1 MHDDQSLCD
10 TFTEKCPPHNF
21 YYLSSDVSFIMEN
34 AATRSCKHLR
44 DHLTQF
50 YGAESISPGDTTI
63 SKGCLLNLAHQ
74 HRKSNQFDFAATCK
88 DLSHILGYEV
98 DNAAFIQT
106 IRKITCELVRAEH
119 CLQDNGVISKFLL
132 KEDVDVKRKDLQ
144 ELPDPEQSFIET
156 LKSETAADIEGDE
169 CQGMK
174 LLYDYCF

>member
-50 YGAESISPGDTTI
+50 YGAESISPGATTI

-88 DLSHILGYEV
+88 DLSNILGYEV
-98 DNAAFIQT
+98 DNAAFTQT

-119 CLQDNGVISKFLL
+119 CPIDKLSGVISKFLQLL
-132 KEDVDVKRKDLQ
+132 KEGINVTW
-144 ELPDPEQSFIET
+144 PDPEFEIP
-156 LKSETAADIEGDE
+156 KSGLAADILGDE
-169 CQGMK
+169 CQGTQ
-174 LLYDYCF
+174 LLVKKPY